1 MFNGLIRLMGCG
13 LLVPA
18 SSVLRKL
25 VEMEEFPPV
34 SAGLL
39 SLPTCHIQLQKIIVL
54 ACSDKLIKNKI
65 ASWIIATTSLNK

>member
-18 SSVLRKL
+18 STVLRKL

-54 ACSDKLIKNKI
+54 VCSDKLIKNKI